1 MSSSERKCSVCDEVD
16 KECSIL
22 DHQTHLLHGMIHAN
36 GFGHLKRING
46 REAGS
51 MALSGTQLM
60 GLWET
65 ICYQLRAREV
75 SVEDVSQKYGVEL
88 RLLNPVSRGATWYG
102 TYGYIFGKGSFGN
115 TLMTHKRASELL
127 RKFPVRQLRNDFSYV
142 KDLLD
147 KAPWTSWHWWTSM

>member
-1 MSSSERKCSVCDEVD
+1 M
-16 KECSIL
+16 
-22 DHQTHLLHGMIHAN
+22 
-36 GFGHLKRING
+36 
-46 REAGS
+46 
-51 MALSGTQLM
+51 
-60 GLWET
+60 
-65 ICYQLRAREV
+65 
-75 SVEDVSQKYGVEL
+75 EDVSQKYGVEL

-147 KAPWTSWHWWTSM
+147 KEGNEDAVDVVALVDKYVKIFNNEDIGSTPWVIWSTT